1 MKELSSS
8 CTHRP
13 FYEQKMRLTSFF
25 THIGCVWPEIWYQ
38 ISLAM
43 INASCCS
50 KNLGPLLPKDPIW
63 GYSKKACPSGAS
75 IGWQVYPQNKHNFGF
90 LVQTTIYRCCNAVQ
104 GMQQDPYSP
113 QKNPLNSSHE
123 SALWSYHPWSWN
135 NPQFTTFDLYRNDLF
150 YKRSFA
156 FIELW
161 LELPS
166 LEKIGRIISNF
177 HWLCPYGDKFI
188 LNSSK

>member
-25 THIGCVWPEIWYQ
+25 THIGCVWPKIWYQ

-50 KNLGPLLPKDPIW
+50 KNLGPFLPKDPIW
-63 GYSKKACPSGAS
+63 GYKEKACPSGAS

-90 LVQTTIYRCCNAVQ
+90 LVQTTIYKCCNAVQ
-104 GMQQDPYSP
+104 GMQQGPYSP
-113 QKNPLNSSHE
+113 QKIPWIHPMRVLYEVTIHGLGITPNLPHLTCTEMIYSTRGHLHSLNC
-123 SALWSYHPWSWN
+123 
-135 NPQFTTFDLYRNDLF
+135 D
-150 YKRSFA
+150 
-156 FIELW
+156 
-161 LELPS
+161 
-166 LEKIGRIISNF
+166 
-177 HWLCPYGDKFI
+177 
-188 LNSSK
+188 